1 MKGIPKPCH
10 CLSALGHQGHKKN
23 KFLGASFIPPQG
35 SFPLGLAAAPSGH
48 PSSPHTAC
56 PPCAPSSPLTVTSS
70 RAGALPSPT
79 PGCTQRCQ
87 APPDHER
94 ASRPWGRPGCSWRLC
109 PCSALAVVF
118 ALDLN
123 RSAERFVG
131 RKWSQLLS
139 LLITWRQI
147 ARRVGSGYR
156 EARSLLQLST
166 QGFSAVSALHSTLL
180 RCTNILFAA
189 KFGLQSPWGCFRNPL
204 CRGDKWEGLTTVRP
218 WGDLTICLRLAP
230 SARLLR

>member
-1 MKGIPKPCH
+1 MH
-10 CLSALGHQGHKKN
+10 H
-23 KFLGASFIPPQG
+23 PPR
-35 SFPLGLAAAPSGH
+35 
-48 PSSPHTAC
+48 
-56 PPCAPSSPLTVTSS
+56 APSSPLTVTSS

-147 ARRVGSGYR
+147 ARRVEAVTGKHVHCSSSLRRVFLLFQPCTEPGS
-156 EARSLLQLST
+156 AAPTFCLLQNLVCKAP
-166 QGFSAVSALHSTLL
+166 GAALETH
-180 RCTNILFAA
+180 CAGATNG
-189 KFGLQSPWGCFRNPL
+189 K
-204 CRGDKWEGLTTVRP
+204 D
-218 WGDLTICLRLAP
+218 
-230 SARLLR
+230 